1 MVTMP
6 GWQQLIIIENRVLS
20 PLYWFRGSVYF
31 VSFFFLQISAMLNG
45 IIIIIIIIN

>member
-31 VSFFFLQISAMLNG
+31 VSFFLQISVMLNG